1 MRYPG
6 FIGPS
11 GEARSERDSCER
23 AINLYLEPL
32 DNDPKQLMLY
42 SFPGLQRVATL
53 PSAPVRGLYTTT
65 TNRTFA
71 VTSTTLYEVF
81 SGWSHTERG
90 SVPNGTSQVSF
101 TDNGQQMILSV
112 EGQGLLYDLT
122 ANTLVPIVPEE
133 TTLVFGRVQYISG
146 YFVTN
151 AVGTP
156 RFYYSNLLNGAVWG
170 ALDYYSAEARGDPLM
185 TIYADHNELWL
196 PGTQTIEIWHVSGDS
211 LSPFTRSSSQFL
223 EQGTVAPWSFAALD
237 NTLYWL
243 GGSPRGEGPAY
254 RAQGYTP
261 MRISNRN
268 VERVRSGILTVGS
281 AIAMTARQ
289 GGHAFYMLWWPETE
303 TTWAF
308 DTLTSAW
315 TELASLN
322 EDGSL
327 GPWPVNQH
335 CVAFDVHLWG
345 SYTDGSLYVWHP
357 GFHLYGDRPRYC
369 ERTGPFLR
377 DDEGGSRITFSSFQL
392 QCLVGQGLD
401 GLPPVG
407 ADPAYRLSWTT
418 NGESFSY
425 EHIRRSGSIGRRE
438 RRVTWRQLG
447 ADYERAF
454 RISTTDP
461 VFHAFRGV
469 SINGA

>member
-1 MRYPG
+1 M
-6 FIGPS
+6 
-11 GEARSERDSCER
+11 
-23 AINLYLEPL
+23 
-32 DNDPKQLMLY
+32 
-42 SFPGLQRVATL
+42 
-53 PSAPVRGLYTTT
+53 PSAPIRGLYSTTT
-65 TNRTFA
+65 GRTFA
-71 VTSTTLYEVF
+71 VTSSQLFEIF
-81 SGWSHTERG
+81 SGFTYTARG
-90 SVPNGTSQVSF
+90 SVPNGTGQVSL
-101 TDNGQQMILSV
+101 TDNGAQMVLSV

-122 ANTLVPIVPEE
+122 SNTLTTIAPDEP
-133 TTLVFGRVQYISG
+133 TLVFGRVQYISG

-151 AVGTP
+151 AVGTA

-170 ALDYYSAEARGDPLM
+170 ALSYYSAEARGDPVM

-237 NTLYWL
+237 STLYWL

-261 MRISNRN
+261 VRISNRN

-289 GGHAFYMLWWPETE
+289 GGHAWYMLWWPETE

-315 TELASLN
+315 TELAALS

-327 GPWPVNQH
+327 APWPVNQH

-345 SYTDGSLYVWHP
+345 SYTDGSLYVWNPAYHW
-357 GFHLYGDRPRYC
+357 YGDRPRYC

-377 DDEGGSRITFSSFQL
+377 DEGNGQQLTFSSFQL
-392 QCLVGQGLD
+392 QCLTGQGLD
-401 GLPPVG
+401 GTPPVG
-407 ADPAYRLSWTT
+407 TQPVYRLSWSADGARWSDAHVRTA
-418 NGESFSY
+418 GA
-425 EHIRRSGSIGRRE
+425 IGHRE

-447 ADYERAF
+447 SDYERAF
-454 RISTTDP
+454 RVVSTDP
-461 VFHAFRGV
+461 VFHAWRGV
-469 SINGA
+469 VLNG